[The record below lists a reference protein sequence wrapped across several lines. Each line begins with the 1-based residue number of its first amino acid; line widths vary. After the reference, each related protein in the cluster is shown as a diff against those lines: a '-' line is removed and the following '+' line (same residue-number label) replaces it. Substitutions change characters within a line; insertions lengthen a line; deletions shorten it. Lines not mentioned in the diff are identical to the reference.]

1 MLKPLGKRLKSSRL
15 VEMSEEC
22 ATEHLPL
29 GMEHIFTILALIQ
42 LSELSPDSIANTI
55 SFIIAKSLFR
65 GVVVEIV
72 KSVVVQELTRLI
84 NARYSISVEEDAD
97 WGFMYIITLETSA
110 RKALE
115 VNLEL
120 QKRFPGIP
128 IVVKW
133 TGSMDLSEE
142 ELIDYIVRIA
152 RAGGFKAK
160 VPPGFCSVEVVREI
174 REE

>member
-1 MLKPLGKRLKSSRL
+1 
-15 VEMSEEC
+15 
-22 ATEHLPL
+22 
-29 GMEHIFTILALIQ
+29 MEHIFTILALIQ

-55 SFIIAKSLFR
+55 SFIIAKSPFR

-84 NARYSISVEEDAD
+84 NARYSISGVEDAD

-120 QKRFPGIP
+120 QKRFPGVP

-133 TGSMDLSEE
+133 TRGMDLSEE
-142 ELIDYIVRIA
+142 DLIDYIVKIVRT
-152 RAGGFKAK
+152 GGFKARA
-160 VPPGFCSVEVVREI
+160 PPGFSSVEVVREI

>member
-1 MLKPLGKRLKSSRL
+1 LLKPLGKWLKSSRL
-15 VEMSEEC
+15 VEMSEER

-42 LSELSPDSIANTI
+42 LSGLSPDSIANTI
-55 SFIIAKSLFR
+55 SSIIAKSPLR

-72 KSVVVQELTRLI
+72 KSVVVHELTRLI

-110 RKALE
+110 RRALD

-142 ELIDYIVRIA
+142 ELTDYIVRIT

-160 VPPGFCSVEVVREI
+160 APPGFSSVEVVREI

>member
-1 MLKPLGKRLKSSRL
+1 
-15 VEMSEEC
+15 MSEER
-22 ATEHLPL
+22 ATERLPL
-29 GMEHIFTILALIQ
+29 GMEHVFTILALIQ
-42 LSELSPDSIANTI
+42 LSGLSSGSIANTI
-55 SFIIAKSLFR
+55 SSFIIAKSPFR

-72 KSVVVQELTRLI
+72 KSVVVQELTRLV

-142 ELIDYIVRIA
+142 ELTDYIVRIT

-160 VPPGFCSVEVVREI
+160 APPGFSSVEVVREV

>member
-1 MLKPLGKRLKSSRL
+1 
-15 VEMSEEC
+15 MSEER

-29 GMEHIFTILALIQ
+29 GMEHILTIPALIQ
-42 LSELSPDSIANTI
+42 SLKLSRDSIVDAIFSIT
-55 SFIIAKSLFR
+55 AKPPFR
-65 GVVVEIV
+65 DVVVEVI
-72 KSVVVQELTRLI
+72 KSIIAHELTRLV

-110 RKALE
+110 RRALE

-133 TGSMDLSEE
+133 VGSMDLSEE
-142 ELIDYIVRIA
+142 ELVDYIVRIT
-152 RAGGFKAK
+152 RAGGFKARA
-160 VPPGFCSVEVVREI
+160 PQGFSSVEAVREV